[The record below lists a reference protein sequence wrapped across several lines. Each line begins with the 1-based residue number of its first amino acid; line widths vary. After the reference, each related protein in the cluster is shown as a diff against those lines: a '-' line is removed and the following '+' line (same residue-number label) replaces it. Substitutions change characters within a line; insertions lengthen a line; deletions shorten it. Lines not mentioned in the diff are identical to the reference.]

1 MQELEKIEG
10 TIQYITFTSHDTG
23 FTVLEL
29 ETDEDLV
36 TVVGDMIGVAPGQQ
50 LTVEGNYTNHPSFG
64 VQFKAVNYRISLPED
79 ENAILAYLS
88 GGAVKGIGPVTA
100 KRIVKEFG
108 LDTFEILRTDPHR
121 LSTVKGISY
130 RSAREIQEEFQRI
143 NGIQDAIANLSA
155 YNLTATQAIALYGV
169 YGENTVDIIRHNP
182 FLLCDSPCF
191 LPFDRADNIAD
202 KHMSM
207 EYDSHRRISGGILHV
222 LRHNS
227 GNGHCCVPLDRLI
240 PTVANFLGVEPEKVE
255 SMVYQ
260 CCDEGSLFCEEINDR
275 DFIYPRQ
282 LYVAEM
288 VCAGKLAQLLC
299 TPPKAMSNVAKSID
313 MVQKMLD
320 IEYAPNQIKALEKVA
335 ESSVCIITGGPGTG
349 KTTLV
354 KGIIQMFEMQADV
367 VSLCAPTGRAA
378 KRLAE
383 LSGKNAKT
391 IHRLLEVVPGSK
403 NDIKFQRNRD
413 NPIPC
418 DVLIVDEF
426 SMVDIVL
433 FSQLITAVKDNCRV
447 VLVGDYNQL
456 PAVGPG
462 NILKDL
468 LESGMVP
475 NVQLTDIFRQARQ
488 SDIVVNSHAINR
500 GEMPQTSGRTGDY
513 FFIECDEDRIEG
525 LVSGLVQ
532 TRLPNAYGFDSFEDI
547 QILCPSRK
555 KRSGTTNLNMIMQ
568 KILNPPQNPKDE
580 IAFNGIIFRKGD
592 KVMQIKNNYDLQY
605 VRDNG
610 ETETGVF
617 NGDIGQIISVDKFNK
632 ALTIKFDDKTYVYEQ
647 EFFVQLEHAWAITVH
662 KSQGSEFKAV
672 ILCLADI
679 PKELR
684 YRNLLYTA
692 FTRAKKL
699 LVVVG
704 NRSIL
709 QTMVENNKKQLRYSG
724 VKHFLEEYNV
734 ENNQ

>member
-1 MQELEKIEG
+1 MQELERLEG

-29 ETDEDLV
+29 ETDDDLV

-50 LTVEGNYTNHPSFG
+50 LLVEGNYTNHPSFG
-64 VQFKAVNYRISLPED
+64 VQFKAVNYSISLPED

-108 LDTFEILRTDPHR
+108 LDTFEIMRTDPHR
-121 LSTVKGISY
+121 LRTVKGISY
-130 RSAREIQEEFQRI
+130 RTAQDIQTEFQRI

-155 YNLTATQAIALYGV
+155 YNINATQAIALYGV
-169 YGENTVDIIRHNP
+169 YGEDTVDTIRHNP
-182 FLLCDSPCF
+182 FLLCDAPCF
-191 LPFDRADNIAD
+191 FTFDRADNIA
-202 KHMSM
+202 KRHMAV
-207 EYDSHRRISGGILHV
+207 EYDSHRRINGGIMHV

-240 PTVANFLGVEPEKVE
+240 ETVSGFIGVEAEKVE
-255 SMVYQ
+255 TAVYSL
-260 CCDEGSLFCEEINDR
+260 CDEGLLFCEQINDR
-275 DFIYPRQ
+275 DFIYPAR

-288 VCAGKLAQLLC
+288 VSAGKMAQLLC
-299 TPPKAMSNVAKSID
+299 SKPKAMENVGRTISDI
-313 MVQKMLD
+313 QKILE
-320 IEYAPNQIKALEKVA
+320 IQYAPNQIKALEKVA
-335 ESSVCIITGGPGTG
+335 DNSVCIITGGPGTG
-349 KTTLV
+349 KSTLV
-354 KGIIQMFEMQADV
+354 KGIITMFEMQADAV
-367 VSLCAPTGRAA
+367 ALCAPTGRAA

-383 LSGKNAKT
+383 LSGRSAKT

-403 NDIKFQRNRD
+403 NDIKFQRNKD
-413 NPIPC
+413 NPIAC

-433 FSQLITAVKDNCRV
+433 FSQLITAVKDNCRI

-468 LESGMVP
+468 LDSGIVP

-488 SDIVVNSHAINR
+488 SDIVVNSHAINS
-500 GEMPQTSGRTGDY
+500 GKMPRMSGKTGDY
-513 FFIECDEDRIEG
+513 FFIESDEERIEN
-525 LVSGLVQ
+525 LVSSLVQ
-532 TRLPNAYGFDSFEDI
+532 TRLPRAYGFDSFEDI

-555 KRSGTTNLNMIMQ
+555 KRSGTTNLNMVMQ
-568 KILNPPQNPKDE
+568 KTLNPAANPKDE

-610 ETETGVF
+610 ETEMGVF

-632 ALTIKFDDKTYVYEQ
+632 SLTIKFDDKTYVYEQ
-647 EFFVQLEHAWAITVH
+647 EFFVQLEHAWAVTVH

-672 ILCLADI
+672 ILCLRDI

-692 FTRAKKL
+692 FTRAKQL

-704 NRSIL
+704 SYDIL
-709 QTMVENNKKQLRYSG
+709 RTMVENNKKQLRYSG

-734 ENNQ
+734 ADV